1 VYYYAV
7 FRGGLL
13 YDDGMETFQH
23 DMAYFLT
30 GLDTCFGSG
39 LFAIYPVSV
48 IANEGCTSF
57 SVCED
62 GVC

>member
-48 IANEGCTSF
+48 IAMRGVLVSR
-57 SVCED
+57 VCEA